1 MNCKKQ
7 ELKMRHHFDLF
18 KMEQENVEFDNLS
31 KMESN
36 IQK

>member
-1 MNCKKQ
+1 
-7 ELKMRHHFDLF
+7 MRDHFDLF
-18 KMEQENVEFDNLS
+18 KKEQENVEFDNLS